1 MPYSDPRF
9 DKTVE
14 KFIKLHN
21 FNNYLDVGAGAGKY
35 GTMVRRIVPNANI
48 IGVEAEKSYIKQ
60 FKLKDTYNNIHHE
73 YIERFIEKNP
83 DFTTDLVIIGDCIE
97 HLNKSSG
104 IDLINYLIYRTKYI
118 LIIYPTQCIQY
129 SWQGHKTEAHRSV
142 WNKKDFRDFKHQ
154 SYKKSFMNLA
164 IIQGYI
170 GDPKTIVVED

>member
-14 KFIKLHN
+14 NFLKLHK
-21 FNNYLDVGAGAGKY
+21 FNNYLDIGAGAGKY
-35 GTMVRRIVPNANI
+35 GSMIRKIKSEANI
-48 IGVEAEKSYIKQ
+48 IGIEADKSYINQ
-60 FKLKDTYNNIHHE
+60 FKLKDIYNKIHHE

-83 DFTTDLVIIGDCIE
+83 DFQTDLVIIGDCIE
-97 HLNKSSG
+97 HLNKSAG

-142 WNKKDFRDFKHQ
+142 WSNKDFIGFKCQ
-154 SYKKSFMNLA
+154 SYKKGFMNLV
-164 IIQGYI
+164 IIRGFI